1 VEWVIDCLNDVVAD
15 FRVFYRVD
23 SLKAMNEMSTDEFFA
38 LANRL
43 YAYQGAVRLTVDA
56 FEELEQQELELA
68 EQPDRLV
75 DSGGEMASVPVQDS
89 YLQDLLSKEMAHG

>member
-1 VEWVIDCLNDVVAD
+1 MEWVINSLNDVVAD

-43 YAYQGAVRLTVDA
+43 VAYQGAVRLTVDMLD
-56 FEELEQQELELA
+56 ELEQQELEQI
-68 EQPDRLV
+68 EQPDRLI
-75 DSGGEMASVPVQDS
+75 DSGGELATVAVQGT